1 MIGLSHLTPALRTVL
16 LAVSLLCVGD
26 IWAQEAAVEVTVNST
41 SVRQGDMLR
50 LTLTFVN
57 CKVKKIDPPQVVGLD
72 WRMGPSTSSNTQ
84 WINGVTSSEQRYTY
98 GYSVTGKGDIQI
110 PALSWN
116 TNRGVLRSNP
126 VQITVDSRV
135 KTSGNAPAAG
145 QKSKAVQRDLVTAI
159 EPSKRTV
166 YLGEPLVLTY
176 KIYNR
181 YTNLDVRNYDIP
193 ELEGFW
199 KETVQGPEARWE
211 PQLINGKR
219 YNVATVRQIVAFP
232 QQTGTFTLQD
242 FDLQGYLRINLF
254 EGRDVQATCDPV
266 TVEVLPLPEAA
277 PANSLGTFANLR
289 VDQTISADSVSTNEA
304 ITVEVTFKG
313 NGNLKFVREPQL
325 AWPSEF
331 EVFDAEV
338 EDNIAITARGES
350 GSRTFKFVA
359 IPRAPGDY
367 KLPSFEAVTFDP
379 LTATHVTRRAPAL
392 SLHVRKDGGTGTTG
406 SPGMTFTHQQDVQVL
421 NQDVRHI
428 LTAPSHFYPRA
439 RPAWATWAFGLAF
452 AVSPLAFAGAAATR
466 RRKQQ
471 EAHDRTGTRRK
482 RALRD
487 LQAQLKKTSPMTI
500 EALGEAMEQYLM
512 AKLGWERSQLTRDA
526 VREHLASQDHTLAKA
541 WDEFWVA
548 CEMQRYG
555 ASSGDLDALQ
565 SRLLELADITESNWN
580 A

>member
-1 MIGLSHLTPALRTVL
+1 LWSLLFVAGL
-16 LAVSLLCVGD
+16 LAPAF
-26 IWAQEAAVEVTVNST
+26 AQRDDARVELTVNATDVQS
-41 SVRQGDMLR
+41 GDMLR
-50 LTLTFVN
+50 LSLTFVN
-57 CKVKKIDPPQVVGLD
+57 CKVRNIDPPDVKGLEF
-72 WRMGPSTSSNTQ
+72 RMGPSTSNSTS
-84 WINGVTSSEQRYTY
+84 WVNGVTTSEQRYTY
-98 GYSVTGKGDIQI
+98 NYKVVGSGEISI
-110 PALSWN
+110 PAQTWKTSEGPLK
-116 TNRGVLRSNP
+116 SNP
-126 VQITVDSRV
+126 VRLFASGRAQPSRT
-135 KTSGNAPAAG
+135 KGRNGTTQRQPA
-145 QKSKAVQRDLVTAI
+145 RDLVTAI
-159 EPSKRTV
+159 EPSKRTL
-166 YLGEPLVLTY
+166 YLGEPVVLNY

-181 YTNLDVRNYDIP
+181 YNNLDVRKFNIP
-193 ELEGFW
+193 ELDGFW
-199 KETVQGPEARWE
+199 KETVDMPEARWE

-242 FDLQGYLRINLF
+242 FDLQGYLRINFF

-277 PANSLGTFANLR
+277 PATSLGTFANLR
-289 VDQTISADSVSTNEA
+289 VDQSISADSVSTNEA

-471 EAHDRTGTRRK
+471 EAHDRKGTRRK

-500 EALGEAMEQYLM
+500 EALGEAMEQYLL
-512 AKLGWERSQLTRDA
+512 AKLGWEPSQLTRDA

-541 WDEFWVA
+541 WDEFWVT

-565 SRLLELADITESNWN
+565 SRLLELANITESNWN